1 MEATEYGQTKD
12 HVLAKAIVLARKSFQ
27 KMLFFQIDIAVEDCM
42 KLLEYEERMN
52 QRYYLYY

>member
-1 MEATEYGQTKD
+1 MDKQKD

-42 KLLEYEERMN
+42 KLLEYEEGMN
-52 QRYYLYY
+52 QCYYLYY